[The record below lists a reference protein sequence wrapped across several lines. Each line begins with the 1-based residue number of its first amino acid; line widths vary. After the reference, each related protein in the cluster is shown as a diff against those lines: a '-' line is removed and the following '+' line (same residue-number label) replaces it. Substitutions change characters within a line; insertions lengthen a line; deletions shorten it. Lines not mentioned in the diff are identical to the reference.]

1 MTDPQ
6 TPAPIV
12 VRDSPAKEITV
23 QSVRVV
29 LLAAFAVGAS
39 QFIQSEVA
47 MVAVMGAGTMLA
59 GFVATYVVGLLKLL
73 KDHRQRRLMAK
84 ALPNAVATVK

>member
-12 VRDSPAKEITV
+12 VRDSPAKEITA
-23 QSVRVV
+23 QSVRVL
-29 LLAAFAVGAS
+29 LLAGFSIGAS
-39 QFIQSEVA
+39 HFVTSEVA
-47 MVAVMGAGTMLA
+47 MAAVIPAAAMLA

-84 ALPNAVATVK
+84 ALPNDVATVK